1 MSIARQQAV
10 LSTLPAGFRPFDVS
24 NEILKIRP
32 ADTLLLTL
40 LMALNK
46 VTVDSR
52 QFIIN
57 QQEMDVS
64 TFTISAIG
72 NGQTANVLTTTSQDE
87 VDAVEVGMN
96 VRKDYETVAL
106 VVDVNTTDKKITVDD
121 ASGFTAN
128 DVLVMG
134 GAASEEN
141 SNRPTPTSRIPEQ
154 VTNYAECSRDAFGQ
168 SRWVETENFYG
179 PPREQENR
187 DLMLFEHK
195 RFINRSLFVN
205 KKALTTQNG
214 QTIYK
219 TGGLFDQI
227 STNKAGFASG
237 VLTYNGLRTLIE
249 THSRFM
255 QSSVLWLFVSRHGS
269 SLIDQMSYGKIVPNI
284 QSSTAFGVV
293 IKELLVGNKKLKI
306 MEEDCLG
313 DGALAESMV
322 VVDPAVV
329 EIVTCRNQKTGVRQ
343 WMIEET
349 DARTPGQDGSVGCVT
364 TDFGLRLKN
373 EKACAIWY
381 DAATVA

>member
-72 NGQTANVLTTTSQDE
+72 NGPTANVLTTTSQDE

-134 GAASEEN
+134 GAIVTLFFI
-141 SNRPTPTSRIPEQ
+141 PWLDTSRVRSCRFRPLMKQFFWAFAVVCVILGYCGSQSVDAAVAGIPLIWAARLA
-154 VTNYAECSRDAFGQ
+154 T
-168 SRWVETENFYG
+168 FYYFLFFWI
-179 PPREQENR
+179 
-187 DLMLFEHK
+187 LMP
-195 RFINRSLFVN
+195 II
-205 KKALTTQNG
+205 G
-214 QTIYK
+214 
-219 TGGLFDQI
+219 
-227 STNKAGFASG
+227 
-237 VLTYNGLRTLIE
+237 LIE
-249 THSRFM
+249 TPKKLPTSIA
-255 QSSVLWLFVSRHGS
+255 QSVLGE
-269 SLIDQMSYGKIVPNI
+269 P
-284 QSSTAFGVV
+284 A
-293 IKELLVGNKKLKI
+293 
-306 MEEDCLG
+306 
-313 DGALAESMV
+313 AAPAE
-322 VVDPAVV
+322 
-329 EIVTCRNQKTGVRQ
+329 
-343 WMIEET
+343 
-349 DARTPGQDGSVGCVT
+349 
-364 TDFGLRLKN
+364 
-373 EKACAIWY
+373 
-381 DAATVA
+381 

>member
-106 VVDVNTTDKKITVDD
+106 VVDVNTTTKKITVDD

-219 TGGLFDQI
+219 TGGLFD
-227 STNKAGFASG
+227 
-237 VLTYNGLRTLIE
+237 
-249 THSRFM
+249 
-255 QSSVLWLFVSRHGS
+255 
-269 SLIDQMSYGKIVPNI
+269 
-284 QSSTAFGVV
+284 
-293 IKELLVGNKKLKI
+293 
-306 MEEDCLG
+306 
-313 DGALAESMV
+313 
-322 VVDPAVV
+322 
-329 EIVTCRNQKTGVRQ
+329 
-343 WMIEET
+343 
-349 DARTPGQDGSVGCVT
+349 
-364 TDFGLRLKN
+364 
-373 EKACAIWY
+373 
-381 DAATVA
+381 